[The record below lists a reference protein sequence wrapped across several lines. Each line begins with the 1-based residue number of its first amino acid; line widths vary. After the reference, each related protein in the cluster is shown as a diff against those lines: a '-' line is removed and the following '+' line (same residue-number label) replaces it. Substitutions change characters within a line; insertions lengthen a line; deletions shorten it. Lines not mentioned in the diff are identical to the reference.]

1 MSSAGESPLTDRKE
15 AVIIVNPVAHNAPK
29 PKSLKA
35 VDEWLR
41 EQGWRVQWRET
52 AGRGDAISLAAR
64 AADERV
70 PLVFVCGGDGTLS
83 EAANGLAGSETALS
97 VIPAGTVNIWAREA
111 GLLKKPLEA
120 VRLAVLGER
129 RKVDLGRADSRYFL
143 LMAGYGV
150 DAAIAANVSPR
161 VKGRLGATAYV
172 LSALRELFRF
182 RGSAIQMLLDGQ
194 AISADVLMLV
204 AGNTR
209 NYAGLVEIT
218 PTAKADDGL
227 LDVCVYTGRGMR
239 DLLLHGIRTV
249 VRRHRGSKK
258 VLYRRVKRLEM
269 QWEKPLPVQL
279 DGDPYPESPTLVT
292 VAPAAL
298 WVMVPKWFRSPLFS
312 D

>member
-1 MSSAGESPLTDRKE
+1 MRSAGESQLTDRKE

-64 AADERV
+64 AAEEGM

-83 EAANGLAGSETALS
+83 EAANGLAGSETALA

-120 VRLAVLGER
+120 VQLAIQGQR

-150 DAAIAANVSPR
+150 DAAVVGNVSPR

-182 RGSAIQMLLDGQ
+182 RGSAIQMLLDGE
-194 AISADVLMLV
+194 AVGADVLMLV

-209 NYAGLVEIT
+209 KYAGLVEIT

-227 LDVCVYTGRGMR
+227 LDVCVYTGRGMG

-249 VRRHRGSKK
+249 VKRHRGSKK
-258 VLYRRVKRLEM
+258 VLR
-269 QWEKPLPVQL
+269 PAFLPRP
-279 DGDPYPESPTLVT
+279 GSP
-292 VAPAAL
+292 
-298 WVMVPKWFRSPLFS
+298 KQDRSGE
-312 D
+312 